1 MLLIVK
7 PKAIIVVLSGVIL
20 CLLLAHMAGQV
31 SVYYFGFNADA
42 RLVRL
47 FDLDNEGNIPTLFS
61 TIILLTASLLF
72 AALPARRKQRRIPI
86 FCTGVDWRSYS
97 SSCPRMRR
105 WRFMRF

>member
-20 CLLLAHMAGQV
+20 CLLLAHIAGQV
-31 SVYYFGFNADA
+31 SVYYFGFNGDT
-42 RLVRL
+42 RLVGL
-47 FDLDNEGNIPTLFS
+47 FDLDSEGNIPTLFS

-72 AALPARRKQRRIPI
+72 AAIAGAKKTEADPF